1 MKIFLTGFTVFLL
14 FTVFARWYFVC
25 ELRHHCEEKPARE
38 SPSAELVLYDG
49 ETLVL
54 RGFEQFRFS
63 HRSFRPSLSASNLD
77 FIKKT
82 AAWLQQ
88 NPKKNLTITGRF
100 LHSEAGAR
108 SGIFENLG
116 IARASA
122 IENLLIKSGVD
133 AGRITIDYEEVPGE
147 TLSEPLGFVL
157 YTPQTERP
165 GALEKLQFSFEDNT
179 FSDANFEY
187 NSDEFHPG
195 EQCRLYADSVK
206 SYLEQHPDMTLQIIG
221 HTDSVGGESYNYEL
235 GLRRAKK
242 AAEYFRKLGVKSTIS
257 VASKGE
263 ATPVAPNSKPD
274 GTDNPAGRQKNR
286 RVNFK
291 IVKNEGGG

>member
-1 MKIFLTGFTVFLL
+1 MRIFLTGFSVFLI

-25 ELRHHCEEKPARE
+25 ELRHRCEEKPAVAVN
-38 SPSAELVLYDG
+38 SQTLSLYDG
-49 ETLVL
+49 ENPILQ
-54 RGFEQFRFS
+54 GFEQFSFS
-63 HRSFRPSLSASNLD
+63 YRSFRPSLSASNSE
-77 FIKKT
+77 FIEKT
-82 AAWLQQ
+82 AGWLRQ
-88 NPKKNLTITGRF
+88 NPGKNITITGRF
-100 LHSEAGAR
+100 LDTEANAR

-122 IENLLIKSGVD
+122 VENLLIKAGVD
-133 AGRITIDYEEVPGE
+133 ADRITIDYEMVDGG
-147 TLSEPLGFVL
+147 TLTEPVSFTL
-157 YTPQTERP
+157 YTPQTEES
-165 GALEKLQFSFEDNT
+165 GSLEKLQFSFEDNT

-187 NSDEFHPG
+187 NSDEFNPG

-206 SYLEQHPDMTLQIIG
+206 SYLDQHPDMMLEIIG
-221 HTDSVGGESYNYEL
+221 HTDSIGAESYNYEL

-263 ATPVAPNSKPD
+263 AAPMAPNSKPD
-274 GTDNPAGRQKNR
+274 GSDNPAGRQKNR

-291 IVKNEGGG
+291 ILKKEGG